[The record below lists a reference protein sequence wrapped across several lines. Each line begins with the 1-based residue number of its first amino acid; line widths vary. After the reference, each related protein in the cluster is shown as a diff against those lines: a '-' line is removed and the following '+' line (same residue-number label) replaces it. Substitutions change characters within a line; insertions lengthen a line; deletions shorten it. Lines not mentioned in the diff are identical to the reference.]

1 MYRIVRSNIIEFTGI
16 IIIVLALSLLSLST
30 SFKIS
35 YDIPPSLLN
44 LNTIFLSILIEALPF
59 VLIGVLIAGV
69 IQIFVTEEH
78 IQRWIPK
85 NKVLAII
92 MSCIIGALFPACEC
106 GIVPI
111 IRRLIG
117 KGVPI
122 PAAIGFM
129 LTGPLINPIVIA
141 STYMAFGNDFKIAGL
156 RMGLGFF
163 VALMVAL
170 VVGIIFKGNQ
180 LKSSIHTRSSDTF
193 TKKESFLTKFWSML
207 THSIDEFFDMGKYL
221 VMGAFLAAF
230 VQTYLPAKSLLE
242 AGSGTV
248 SSLAVMMGNRRVIG
262 TIPHS
267 QAGKIAP
274 IMAAEKTAK
283 ILFFGIIRAIISSDT
298 KIWIIPEI
306 NTPNKIKGKASI
318 KILIK
323 IVFICRNSSI
333 FIPRPPMFSLL

>member
-1 MYRIVRSNIIEFTGI
+1 MYRIVRGNIIEFTGM
-16 IIIVLALSLLSLST
+16 IIIVLALLLLSFST
-30 SFKIS
+30 NLKLTF
-35 YDIPPSLLN
+35 DVPPSLLN

-59 VLIGVLIAGV
+59 VLIGVLIAGM

-111 IRRLIG
+111 VRRLIG

-170 VVGIIFKGNQ
+170 VVGMIFKGNQ
-180 LKSSIHTRSSDTF
+180 LKSSIDTRSSNTF
-193 TKKESFLTKFWSML
+193 TKKESFITKFWSML

-230 VQTYLPAKSLLE
+230 VQTYLPAKALLE

-248 SSLAVMMGNRRVIG
+248 SSLAVMMGLAYVLSLCSEADAFIG
-262 TIPHS
+262 
-267 QAGKIAP
+267 
-274 IMAAEKTAK
+274 
-283 ILFFGIIRAIISSDT
+283 
-298 KIWIIPEI
+298 
-306 NTPNKIKGKASI
+306 AS
-318 KILIK
+318 
-323 IVFICRNSSI
+323 FSSI
-333 FIPRPPMFSLL
+333 FPTSAILGFLIFGPMMDLKNTLMMLSVFRVKFVIGVLALIISVIFITIMSVQSFI